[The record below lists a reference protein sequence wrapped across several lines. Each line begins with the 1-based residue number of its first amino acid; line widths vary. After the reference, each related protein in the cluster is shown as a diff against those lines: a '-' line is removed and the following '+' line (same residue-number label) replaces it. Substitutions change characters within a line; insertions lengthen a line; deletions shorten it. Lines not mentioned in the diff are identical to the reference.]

1 MRKIQKFESN
11 LPNDQIFT
19 SKANVLEFLQN
30 RVKKSKIEKLLYFT
44 IGDWKSNSRK
54 ILSNLTECFHDSKH
68 VIIRSSAV
76 GEDSVESSYAGAY
89 ESILNINPRS
99 HSSLKKAIHLVI
111 LSYKKKNNVNP
122 NNQIL
127 IQNQTLN
134 IIISGVIFT
143 RTPDIGAPYY
153 VINYEEGGSTTKTT
167 HGLSNNMIKI
177 FRNTEL
183 TKLEKKWQLLLSS
196 VKELELIC
204 NTDLLDIEFGLTKY
218 GQIIIF
224 QVRPITSIKETLPKN
239 LDKRISKLI
248 STNQKYFSKLIKS
261 KSHVEGDYTIF
272 SDMADWNPSEIIGDN
287 PNNLDYSLYDYLI
300 MNNAWHKG
308 RTELYYQ
315 NINPYKLMTK
325 FGNKPYVDVRGSFN
339 SLIPQKLDKKLKRKL
354 MNYYL
359 HKLLKKPY
367 LHDKVEF
374 DILFT
379 CYDISLDYRLLELRK
394 HNFSLDEIKKIKSI
408 LLEHT
413 NSIMNNFA
421 QTLQKCDHLIQELT
435 ENRTEILTDLHLS
448 RMDYQ
453 NKLST
458 AELLLNDCKKLGTI
472 PFSTMARIAFIATA
486 LLNSL
491 VKENHLDS
499 KSVYHFI
506 QSIDTPL
513 SEFQKDLIFYH
524 DKKLTLSNFLKK
536 YGHLRP
542 GTYDITAMRYDKQS
556 SYFNIKFTKP
566 SLHKGTKIEHKTIQH
581 ILTRHGLESQND
593 FFYFA
598 RHAIAQREF
607 IKFAFTYNLSQA
619 IEFITEVGDEFG
631 LNREELANLDLISIF
646 GYYKK
651 LTKNQLKSL
660 WKKKITQNKSK
671 KQLNNFL
678 VLPPIISSKT
688 DFEII
693 KYYSAK
699 PNYITEKSVSAE
711 LVNLANLDNIPNL
724 ENKIILLEN
733 ADPGYDWI
741 FTRNPSGLI
750 TKYGGVASHMSIRCA
765 ELGLPAAIGCG
776 EILFEKLLF
785 SSKVLLD
792 CKNKEIVI
800 LEHSKHDEYIEERKM
815 LKTLGYIK

>member
-76 GEDSVESSYAGAY
+76 GEDSVESSYAGAS

-99 HSSLKKAIHLVI
+99 HSSLKKAIHLVM

-127 IQNQTLN
+127 IQNQTLS
-134 IIISGVIFT
+134 IITSGVIFT

-167 HGLSNNMIKI
+167 HGLSNSMIKI

-183 TKLEKKWQLLLSS
+183 VKLEKKWQLLLSS
-196 VKELELIC
+196 VKELESIC

-224 QVRPITSIKETLPKN
+224 QVRPITSIKEALPKN
-239 LDKRISKLI
+239 LDRRISKLI

-261 KSHVEGDYTIF
+261 KPHVEGDYTIF

-300 MNNAWHKG
+300 MNDVWHKG
-308 RTELYYQ
+308 RAELYYQ
-315 NINPYKLMTK
+315 NVIQYKLMAK

-339 SLIPQKLDKKLKRKL
+339 SLIPQKLDNKLKRKL
-354 MNYYL
+354 VNYYL
-359 HKLLKKPY
+359 HKLLKNPH

-379 CYDISLDYRLLELRK
+379 CYDVGLDYRLRELRK
-394 HNFSLDEIKKIKSI
+394 HNFSPEEIKKIKSI
-408 LLEHT
+408 LLDHT
-413 NSIMNNFA
+413 NFIMNNFD
-421 QTLQKCDHLIQELT
+421 QNLQKCGYFIGELIK
-435 ENRTEILTDLHLS
+435 NRTRILTDDLLS
-448 RMDYQ
+448 KGNYQ
-453 NKLST
+453 DKIS
-458 AELLLNDCKKLGTI
+458 AAKLLLDDCKKLGTI
-472 PFSTMARIAFIATA
+472 QFSTMARIAFIATA

-491 VKENHLDS
+491 VKENYLSS
-499 KSVYHFI
+499 KSVYNFI

-513 SEFQKDLIFYH
+513 SEFQRDLMSYH
-524 DKKLTLSNFLKK
+524 DKKLTLDAFLKK

-556 SYFNIKFTKP
+556 SYFNIKFTKS
-566 SLHKGTKIEHKTIQH
+566 SLHKSAKIKHKTIQN
-581 ILTRHGLESQND
+581 ILVRHGLESKND

-598 RHAIAQREF
+598 KHAIAQREF
-607 IKFAFTYNLSQA
+607 IKFAFTYNLSHA
-619 IEFITEVGDEFG
+619 IELIVDVGDEFG
-631 LNREELANLDLISIF
+631 LNREELAHLDLKSIF

-651 LTKNQLKSL
+651 LTKNQLKLL
-660 WKKKITQNKSK
+660 WRKKITQNRNK
-671 KQLNNFL
+671 KQLNNFV
-678 VLPPIISSKT
+678 VLPPIISSKI

-693 KYYSAK
+693 TYYSAK
-699 PNYITEKSVSAE
+699 PNYITEKLVSAE

-724 ENKIILLEN
+724 KNKIILLEN

-776 EILFEKLLF
+776 EIMFEKLLF

-800 LEHSKHDEYIEERKM
+800 LEHSKHDQYVEERKI

>member
-11 LPNDQIFT
+11 LSHDQIFT

-44 IGDWKSNSRK
+44 ISDWKSNSRK
-54 ILSNLTECFHDSKH
+54 ILSDTAEYFHDSKY
-68 VIIRSSAV
+68 VIIRSSAI

-89 ESILNINPRS
+89 ESILNTNPRS
-99 HSSLKKAIHLVI
+99 HSSLKKTIHLVI
-111 LSYKKKNNVNP
+111 LSYKKKNNVNS

-134 IIISGVIFT
+134 IITSGVIFT

-167 HGLSNNMIKI
+167 HGLSNSMIKI

-183 TKLEKKWQLLLSS
+183 AKLEKKWRLLLSS
-196 VKELELIC
+196 VKELESIC

-224 QVRPITSIKETLPKN
+224 QVRPITSIKEALPKN
-239 LDKRISKLI
+239 LDRRISKLI
-248 STNQKYFSKLIKS
+248 SKNQKYFSKLIKS
-261 KSHVEGDYTIF
+261 KPHVNGDYTIF

-300 MNNAWHKG
+300 MNDVWHKG

-315 NINPYKLMTK
+315 NVSPYKLMAK

-339 SLIPQKLDKKLKRKL
+339 SLIPQKLDNKLKRKL

-359 HKLLKKPY
+359 HKLLRNPH

-379 CYDISLDYRLLELRK
+379 CYDISLDYRLRELRK
-394 HNFSLDEIKKIKSI
+394 HNFSPEEIKKIKSI
-408 LLEHT
+408 LLDHT
-413 NSIMNNFA
+413 NFIMNNFD
-421 QTLQKCDHLIQELT
+421 QNLQKCDCLIGELIK
-435 ENRTEILTDLHLS
+435 NRTKILTDDLLS
-448 RMDYQ
+448 KENYQ
-453 NKLST
+453 DKIS
-458 AELLLNDCKKLGTI
+458 AAKLLLDDCKKLGTI
-472 PFSTMARIAFIATA
+472 QFSTMARIAFIATA

-491 VKENHLDS
+491 VKENYLSS
-499 KSVYHFI
+499 KSVYDFI

-513 SEFQKDLIFYH
+513 SEFQRDLMSYH
-524 DKKLTLSNFLKK
+524 DKKLTLDAFLKK

-542 GTYDITAMRYDKQS
+542 GTYDITAMRYDQQS

-566 SLHKGTKIEHKTIQH
+566 SLHKSAKIEHKTIQN
-581 ILTRHGLESQND
+581 ILVRHGLESKND

-598 RHAIAQREF
+598 KHSIAQREF
-607 IKFAFTYNLSQA
+607 IKFAFTYNLSHA
-619 IEFITEVGDEFG
+619 IELIADVGDEFEFDK
-631 LNREELANLDLISIF
+631 EELANLDLKFIF

-660 WKKKITQNKSK
+660 WRKKIT
-671 KQLNNFL
+671 
-678 VLPPIISSKT
+678 
-688 DFEII
+688 
-693 KYYSAK
+693 
-699 PNYITEKSVSAE
+699 
-711 LVNLANLDNIPNL
+711 
-724 ENKIILLEN
+724 
-733 ADPGYDWI
+733 
-741 FTRNPSGLI
+741 
-750 TKYGGVASHMSIRCA
+750 
-765 ELGLPAAIGCG
+765 
-776 EILFEKLLF
+776 
-785 SSKVLLD
+785 
-792 CKNKEIVI
+792 KNKK
-800 LEHSKHDEYIEERKM
+800 S
-815 LKTLGYIK
+815 